1 MRATRS
7 EKPNKTALECSLLL
21 PTGQKDRDII
31 VGLSCLAA
39 ESRIGTK
46 NREHISVNRSLSNMN
61 RTKLVSLIAA
71 ITLASQ
77 LSAQDAPS
85 DRQPVKLTNA
95 AREVHASAMLVDGHN
110 DLPWA
115 FREQG
120 TPSFSKL
127 DIAKSQPKL
136 HTDIPRLREGG
147 VKAQFW
153 SVYVPASTRLRGE
166 SLQVTLEQIEFV
178 HQMVKHYP
186 DVFEL
191 CLTTDDIERAIAK
204 GKIASMIG
212 MEGGHSIEN
221 SISVLRRLY
230 DLGARYMTLTHSA
243 TLDWA
248 DSATDDAKHGGL
260 TKFGEEIVLEMNRLG
275 MLVDLSHVS
284 DDTMRDVFRITKA
297 PVIYSHSSAR
307 AIGNHPRNV
316 PDDVLPL
323 VRKNGGVIMV
333 NFYSGFIAPDAAD
346 RRRQRDQQ
354 KLAWEKSGKS
364 EQEVDELTAAWD
376 KKNPLPRGSIHDVV
390 DHIEHLIKNCGVDHV
405 GIGSDYDGIGTVP
418 VQLED
423 VSTFP
428 LITQELLNRGHSAED
443 IRKIMGDN
451 VMRVFRAAER
461 VAKSM
466 K

>member
-1 MRATRS
+1 MRT
-7 EKPNKTALECSLLL
+7 LLSLAILF
-21 PTGQKDRDII
+21 
-31 VGLSCLAA
+31 
-39 ESRIGTK
+39 
-46 NREHISVNRSLSNMN
+46 
-61 RTKLVSLIAA
+61 IAA
-71 ITLASQ
+71 TVHG
-77 LSAQDAPS
+77 QDRP
-85 DRQPVKLTNA
+85 PVKMTDQGRA
-95 AREVHASAMLVDGHN
+95 VHAATILIDGHN

-115 FREQG
+115 FRERG
-120 TPSFSKL
+120 MPSFDKL
-127 DIAKSQPKL
+127 DIAKPQPEL
-136 HTDIPRLREGG
+136 HTDIQRLRDGN
-147 VKAQFW
+147 VRAQFW
-153 SVYVPASTRLRGE
+153 SVYVPAGTRLRGE
-166 SLQVTLEQIEFV
+166 SLQTTLEQIEFV
-178 HQMVKHYP
+178 HAMIKRYP
-186 DVFEL
+186 DVFQL
-191 CLTTDDIERAIAK
+191 CLTTADIEQALAK

-248 DSATDDAKHGGL
+248 DSATDDPRHGGL
-260 TKFGEEIVLEMNRLG
+260 SKFGEEIVLEMNRLG

-284 DDTMRDVFRITKA
+284 DDTMRDVFRIAKA

-323 VRKNGGVIMV
+323 VKQNGGVIMV
-333 NFYSGFIAPDAAD
+333 NFYSGFIAPEAAD
-346 RRRQRDQQ
+346 RRRVRDEHRLKLQ
-354 KLAWEKSGKS
+354 KTLQDEKR
-364 EQEVDELTAAWD
+364 VDEQMAKWD
-376 KKNPLPRGSIHDVV
+376 LENPLPRGSIHDVV
-390 DHIEHLIKNCGVDHV
+390 DHIDHLVKNCGLDHV

-428 LITQELLNRGHSAED
+428 LITQELLNRGYKPDD
-443 IRKIMGDN
+443 IHKIMGQN
-451 VMRVFRAAER
+451 VMRVFREAER

>member
-1 MRATRS
+1 MRN
-7 EKPNKTALECSLLL
+7 E
-21 PTGQKDRDII
+21 
-31 VGLSCLAA
+31 
-39 ESRIGTK
+39 ESRTRTSSTRKRVDSPGTS
-46 NREHISVNRSLSNMN
+46 RLTRWRAELACFCLVMLSG
-61 RTKLVSLIAA
+61 TLV
-71 ITLASQ
+71 LAQ
-77 LSAQDAPS
+77 E
-85 DRQPVKLTNA
+85 RKTVVLTA
-95 AREVHASAMLVDGHN
+95 EAKTVHEAAMLVDGHN

-115 FREQG
+115 FRELG
-120 TPSFSKL
+120 TPSFDKL
-127 DIAKSQPKL
+127 DIAESQPKL
-136 HTDIPRLREGG
+136 HTDILRLREGG

-166 SLQVTLEQIEFV
+166 SLQATLEQIEFV
-178 HQMVKHYP
+178 HAMVKRYP

-191 CLTTDDIERAIAK
+191 CLTTDDIDKAIAK

-230 DLGARYMTLTHSA
+230 KLGARYMTLTHSA

-248 DSATDDAKHGGL
+248 DSATDAAKHGGL
-260 TKFGEEIVLEMNRLG
+260 NKFGEEVVMEMNRLG

-307 AIGNHPRNV
+307 AIGDHPRNV

-323 VRKNGGVIMV
+323 VRDNGGVIMV
-333 NFYSGFIAPDAAD
+333 NFYSGFIAPEAAERGRIRDAK
-346 RRRQRDQQ
+346 R
-354 KLAWEKSGKS
+354 LEWEKSGKPKS
-364 EQEVDELTAAWD
+364 EVDDLVTAWE
-376 KKNPLPRGSIHDVV
+376 KTHPVPRGSIHDVV
-390 DHIEHLIKNCGVDHV
+390 DHIEHLVKHCGVEHV
-405 GIGSDYDGIGTVP
+405 GIGSDFDGIGTVP

-428 LITQELLNRGHSAED
+428 LITQELLNRGHSAAD
-443 IRKIMGDN
+443 IRKIMGTN
-451 VMRVFRAAER
+451 VMRVFRNAEV